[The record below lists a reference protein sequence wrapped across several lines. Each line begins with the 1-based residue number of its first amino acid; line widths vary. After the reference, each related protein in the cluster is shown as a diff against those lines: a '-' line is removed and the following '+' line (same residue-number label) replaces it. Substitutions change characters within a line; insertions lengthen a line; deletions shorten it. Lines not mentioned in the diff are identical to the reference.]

1 VAVEVEGTVQ
11 PGAEARSGRELL
23 REVEEKYRKYY
34 NPSLVR
40 LLKFG
45 GYGALEWRGE
55 GSRVFDVD
63 GKPYLDFAGGYGVFN
78 LGHRHPRVVAAVR
91 EQLDRMPLSAKM
103 FFNKP
108 MADLAERLAHIT
120 PGALQYSFF
129 CNSGTESVEAALKL
143 ARLAMGR
150 PGIVAT
156 HNSFHGKT
164 FGSLSASGRDLFKA
178 PFEPLLPAVSHV
190 PFGDAEAVGQAIDA
204 MDGMAAA
211 VILEP
216 IQGEGGIIV
225 PPDDYLPKVQAICRQ
240 RDVLLIV
247 DEVQTGLARTG
258 RMWAVEH
265 CGCEPDILL
274 MAKALGGGVMPMG
287 AVVGTPR
294 VWQPLGPNPL
304 IHTSTFGGSP
314 MACAAGLAAIDVIQE
329 ERLAERATEM
339 GYLLVDGLE
348 EIARKH
354 PEVVR
359 EVRGKGLMVGVELS
373 EERFGGIVML
383 EMAHHGVIGVYTL
396 NMPRVIR
403 FEPPLIVTPAEVDQ
417 AVSAFEAAVLRART
431 MFKV

>member
-1 VAVEVEGTVQ
+1 MAVDKQVE
-11 PGAEARSGRELL
+11 AKSGKELL

-55 GSRVFDVD
+55 GSCVFDVD
-63 GKPYLDFAGGYGVFN
+63 GRRYLDFAGGYGVFN
-78 LGHRHPRVVAAVR
+78 LGHRHPRVVEAVR
-91 EQLDRMPLSAKM
+91 RQLDLMPLSAKM

-108 MADLAERLAHIT
+108 MADLAERLAQIT
-120 PGALQYSFF
+120 PGNLQYSFF
-129 CNSGTESVEAALKL
+129 CNSGTESVEGALKL

-150 PGIVAT
+150 PGIIAT

-164 FGSLSASGRDLFKA
+164 FGSLSASGRDVFKT
-178 PFEPLLPAVSHV
+178 PFEPLLPAVTHV
-190 PFGDAEAVGQAIDA
+190 PFGDADAIEEALASL
-204 MDGMAAA
+204 DGVVAA

-216 IQGEGGIIV
+216 IQGEGGIMV
-225 PPDDYLPKVQAICRQ
+225 PPDDYLPRVQEICR
-240 RDVLLIV
+240 RHDVLLIV

-258 RMWAVEH
+258 KMWAVEH
-265 CGCEPDILL
+265 WGVEPDILL

-287 AVVGTPR
+287 ALVGTPR
-294 VWQPLGPNPL
+294 VWKPLAPNPL

-314 MACAAGLAAIDVIQE
+314 MACAAGLATIDVIQE
-329 ERLAERATEM
+329 EHLAERATEM
-339 GYLLVDGLE
+339 GELLVKGLRE
-348 EIARKH
+348 VGARH
-354 PEVVR
+354 PEVVAA
-359 EVRGKGLMVGVELS
+359 VRGKGLMVGVELA

-383 EMAHHGVIGVYTL
+383 EMAHQGVIGVYTL

-403 FEPPLIVTPAEVDQ
+403 FEPPLIVTPSEVDE
-417 AVSAFEAAVLRART
+417 AVCAFEAAAQRARA

>member
-1 VAVEVEGTVQ
+1 MAVETQVATAVEG
-11 PGAEARSGRELL
+11 RSGKELL

-55 GSRVFDVD
+55 GTRVFDVD

-78 LGHRHPRVVAAVR
+78 LGHRHPRVVEAVKA
-91 EQLDRMPLSAKM
+91 QLELMPLSAKM

-108 MADLAERLAHIT
+108 MADLAERLAQIT
-120 PGALQYSFF
+120 PEGLQYSFF
-129 CNSGTESVEAALKL
+129 CNSGTESVEGALKL
-143 ARLAMGR
+143 ARLAMGK

-156 HNSFHGKT
+156 FNSFHGKT
-164 FGSLSASGRDLFKA
+164 FGSLSASGRDLFKT

-190 PFGDAEAVGQAIDA
+190 PFGDAEAIEAAIVE
-204 MDGMAAA
+204 MGGNAAA

-216 IQGEGGIIV
+216 IQGEGGIVV
-225 PPDDYLPKVQAICRQ
+225 PADDYLPKVAEICKRH
-240 RDVLLIV
+240 DVLLIV
-247 DEVQTGLARTG
+247 DEVQSGLARSG
-258 RMWAVEH
+258 KMWAVEH
-265 CGCEPDILL
+265 WDTKPDILL

-287 AVVGTPR
+287 ALIGTPR

-314 MACAAGLAAIDVIQE
+314 MACAAGLAAIEVIEE

-339 GYLLVDGLE
+339 GYLLMQGLE
-348 EIARKH
+348 DVRKRH
-354 PEVVR
+354 PQVVK
-359 EVRGKGLMVGVELS
+359 EVRGKGLMVGVELA
-373 EERFGGIVML
+373 EERFGGIIML
-383 EMAHHGVIGVYTL
+383 EMAHRGVIGVYTL
-396 NMPRVIR
+396 NMPRVMR
-403 FEPPLIVTPAEVDQ
+403 FEPPLIVTTSEVDQ
-417 AVSAFEAAVLRART
+417 AVAAFEGAVRRARD

>member
-1 VAVEVEGTVQ
+1 MAVDLEPQDV
-11 PGAEARSGRELL
+11 ARSGKELL

-55 GSRVFDVD
+55 GTRVYDVD
-63 GKPYLDFAGGYGVFN
+63 GKAYLDFAGGYGVFN
-78 LGHRHPRVVAAVR
+78 LGHRHPRVVEAVR
-91 EQLDRMPLSAKM
+91 RQLDLMPLSAKM

-108 MADLAERLAHIT
+108 MADLAEKLAHIT

-129 CNSGTESVEAALKL
+129 CNSGTESVEGGLKL
-143 ARLAMGR
+143 ARLAMGK

-156 HNSFHGKT
+156 YNSFHGKT
-164 FGSLSASGRDLFKA
+164 FGSLSASGRDLFKT

-190 PFGDAEAVGQAIDA
+190 PFGDAEAIERAIVE
-204 MDGMAAA
+204 MDGAAAA

-216 IQGEGGIIV
+216 IQGEGGIV
-225 PPDDYLPKVQAICRQ
+225 VPDDAYLPRVQQICRAH
-240 RDVLLIV
+240 DVLLIL
-247 DEVQTGLARTG
+247 DEVQSGLARTG
-258 RMWAVEH
+258 KMWAVEH
-265 CGCEPDILL
+265 WGVEPDILL

-287 AVVGTPR
+287 ALIGTPR

-314 MACAAGLAAIDVIQE
+314 MACAAGLATIEVIEE
-329 ERLAERATEM
+329 ERLADRATEM
-339 GYLLVDGLE
+339 GYLLMQGLKE
-348 EIARKH
+348 VAARH

-359 EVRGKGLMVGVELS
+359 EVRGKGLMVGVELA

-383 EMAHHGVIGVYTL
+383 EMAHQGVIGVYTL
-396 NMPRVIR
+396 NMPRVMR

-417 AVSAFEAAVLRART
+417 AVAAFEAAVQRGRT